1 MAEWYDNCSRENGLR
16 KMLVVRCKNCGVE
29 LTSHSGK
36 SQSCGCSNMMT
47 VKGDSVTAV
56 DLTRVVMVNSGKAT
70 HKSTDVL
77 SPQELA
83 WQEERR
89 KRKVRKLD
97 FEVR

>member
-1 MAEWYDNCSRENGLR
+1 M
-16 KMLVVRCKNCGVE
+16 V
-29 LTSHSGK
+29 
-36 SQSCGCSNMMT
+36 T

-56 DLTRVVMVNSGKAT
+56 DLTRVVMVRSNQNKKPEGLTSQ
-70 HKSTDVL
+70 D
-77 SPQELA
+77 LA